1 MLKYKAEVDNK
12 EIEME
17 IRDEL
22 TYSDVE
28 TIISTALEFCYD
40 DNGGLIAHFAEFV
53 LETFLVLQVS
63 NAKELGLSNSVES
76 MWKLINENDIV
87 EFIVKSVRYVNYSA
101 MKKAFF
107 AAYNEKLRVAY
118 DPWSSAAKS
127 LAELLNTINA
137 NQSSLSKVDLEK
149 LMQLSEVIANKDEGK
164 IVDGILDFHEKKK

>member
-76 MWKLINENDIV
+76 MWKLINENDII

-101 MKKAFF
+101 MKKAF
-107 AAYNEKLRVAY
+107 
-118 DPWSSAAKS
+118 S

>member
-40 DNGGLIAHFAEFV
+40 DNGSLIAHFAEFV

-76 MWKLINENDIV
+76 MWKLINENDII

-107 AAYNEKLRVAY
+107 AA
-118 DPWSSAAKS
+118 
-127 LAELLNTINA
+127 
-137 NQSSLSKVDLEK
+137 
-149 LMQLSEVIANKDEGK
+149 
-164 IVDGILDFHEKKK
+164 